1 MKNTLTDRVMALFAF
16 AVLAAF
22 LGILVW
28 YVPRLDL
35 GAVVVV
41 TLMFVVWDLLTS
53 ET

>member
-1 MKNTLTDRVMALFAF
+1 MNRLMALLAF

-35 GAVVVV
+35 AAVVGATV
-41 TLMFVVWDLLTS
+41 LFVAYDFFVAKQHDG
-53 ET
+53 